1 MELLLLGIFA
11 AVLLVCVF
19 TGISI
24 ITFNVFYGIK
34 SKQMNQTLLIYSEK
48 EKYKIVL

>member
-24 ITFNVFYGIK
+24 IYAMILGLVLFFTYG
-34 SKQMNQTLLIYSEK
+34 LIYLR
-48 EKYKIVL
+48 IVIYGGG